1 MDRIR
6 ILQGDTV
13 TAELTPCH
21 LSNAWIVLR
30 AK

>member
-6 ILQGDTV
+6 ILPGDTV
-13 TAELTPCH
+13 TAELTPYH
-21 LSNAWIVLR
+21 LSSVWIVLR